1 VTSSPVPETSP
12 WPGTKPYLEPSPPL
26 EPSPSP
32 ESEPLLEPSPSPE
45 SEPLLEPSPSPES
58 EPLPELNPSPES
70 EPLPEPNPSLE
81 THPAPAIRRSPAI
94 SPSPAIRRSPEIIG
108 ILGGMGPAATADFY
122 AKLVSTTPGASDQ
135 DHLRTV
141 IWSDPTIPDRTEALL
156 GDGPDPTPW
165 LLDGSRVL
173 REAGATVI
181 AIPCNTAHAFVP
193 RIADH
198 VGLPIVHMIDEVA
211 QHLGALSPRIHTA
224 GLLATTGTVRAHLYQ
239 EWLDSVGIRLVLPG
253 TDSQDREVMAG
264 IRAVKAGDRDG
275 PATALLT
282 RAARRLT
289 AQGAQAV
296 IAGCTEIPLG
306 LPADAV
312 EVPLVDP
319 ALVLA
324 RALVRRAGAKP
335 TPREAA

>member
-1 VTSSPVPETSP
+1 MTT
-12 WPGTKPYLEPSPPL
+12 GTR
-26 EPSPSP
+26 
-32 ESEPLLEPSPSPE
+32 
-45 SEPLLEPSPSPES
+45 
-58 EPLPELNPSPES
+58 
-70 EPLPEPNPSLE
+70 
-81 THPAPAIRRSPAI
+81 TATG
-94 SPSPAIRRSPEIIG
+94 EIIG

-122 AKLVSTTPGASDQ
+122 AKLVATTPGSSDQ

-165 LLDGSRVL
+165 LLDGGRVL

-211 QHLGALSPRIHTA
+211 RHLAALRPRIHTA
-224 GLLATTGTVRAHLYQ
+224 GLLATTGTVRAGLYQ
-239 EWLDSVGIRLVLPG
+239 EWLDRHGIRLVLPDPAG
-253 TDSQDREVMAG
+253 QDTEVMTA
-264 IRAVKAGDRDG
+264 IHAVKAGSRDG
-275 PATALLT
+275 TTTALLA

-289 AQGAQAV
+289 EQGAQAV

-312 EVPLVDP
+312 AVPVVDP

-324 RALVRRAGAKP
+324 QALVRRATAGTGAG
-335 TPREAA
+335 RGE

>member
-1 VTSSPVPETSP
+1 MTT
-12 WPGTKPYLEPSPPL
+12 
-26 EPSPSP
+26 
-32 ESEPLLEPSPSPE
+32 
-45 SEPLLEPSPSPES
+45 
-58 EPLPELNPSPES
+58 
-70 EPLPEPNPSLE
+70 
-81 THPAPAIRRSPAI
+81 PAPIT
-94 SPSPAIRRSPEIIG
+94 EIIG

-122 AKLVSTTPGASDQ
+122 AKLVSATPGSSDQ

-193 RIADH
+193 RIAEH
-198 VGLPIVHMIDEVA
+198 VGLPIVHMIGEVA
-211 QHLGALSPRIHTA
+211 RHLGTLRPRIHTA
-224 GLLATTGTVRAHLYQ
+224 GLLATTGTVRAGLYQ
-239 EWLDSVGIRLVLPG
+239 EWLDRFGIRLVLPDA
-253 TDSQDREVMAG
+253 TSQDHEVMNA
-264 IRAVKAGDRDG
+264 IHAMKAGHHDD
-275 PATALLT
+275 ATTARLAD
-282 RAARRLT
+282 AARRLT
-289 AQGAQAV
+289 GQGAQAV

-312 EVPLVDP
+312 DVPLVDP

-324 RALVRRAGAKP
+324 QALVRRVTTGRP
-335 TPREAA
+335 W

>member
-1 VTSSPVPETSP
+1 MTSP
-12 WPGTKPYLEPSPPL
+12 
-26 EPSPSP
+26 
-32 ESEPLLEPSPSPE
+32 
-45 SEPLLEPSPSPES
+45 
-58 EPLPELNPSPES
+58 
-70 EPLPEPNPSLE
+70 
-81 THPAPAIRRSPAI
+81 APT
-94 SPSPAIRRSPEIIG
+94 PEIIG

-122 AKLVSTTPGASDQ
+122 AKLVSTTPGSSDQ

-211 QHLGALSPRIHTA
+211 RHLTTLRPRIHTA
-224 GLLATTGTVRAHLYQ
+224 GLLATTGTVRAGLYE
-239 EWLDSVGIRLVLPG
+239 EWLDRAGIRLVLPDV
-253 TDSQDREVMAG
+253 TSQDHEVMTAV
-264 IRAVKAGDRDG
+264 RAVKAGVRDG
-275 PATALLT
+275 VTTLLLS

-289 AQGAQAV
+289 EQGAQAV

-306 LPADAV
+306 LPAGAV
-312 EVPLVDP
+312 DVPLVDP

-324 RALVRRAGAKP
+324 RALVHRATAGRAGK
-335 TPREAA
+335 AAMYCTQYVTRPSRLPPPPQ

>member
-1 VTSSPVPETSP
+1 MTTSTS
-12 WPGTKPYLEPSPPL
+12 
-26 EPSPSP
+26 
-32 ESEPLLEPSPSPE
+32 
-45 SEPLLEPSPSPES
+45 
-58 EPLPELNPSPES
+58 
-70 EPLPEPNPSLE
+70 
-81 THPAPAIRRSPAI
+81 
-94 SPSPAIRRSPEIIG
+94 EIIG

-122 AKLVSTTPGASDQ
+122 AKLVATTPGSSDQ

-165 LLDGSRVL
+165 LLDGGRVL

-198 VGLPIVHMIDEVA
+198 VGLPIVHMIGEVA
-211 QHLGALSPRIHTA
+211 QHLSTMSPRIHTA
-224 GLLATTGTVRAHLYQ
+224 GLLATTGTVRAGLYQ
-239 EWLDSVGIRLVLPG
+239 EWLGRFGTRLVLPDA
-253 TDSQDREVMAG
+253 DSQEHEVMTVV
-264 IRAVKAGDRDG
+264 RAVKAGARDD
-275 PATALLT
+275 ATTALLA

-289 AQGAQAV
+289 EQGAQAV

-306 LPADAV
+306 LPTHAV
-312 EVPLVDP
+312 DVPLVDP

-324 RALVRRAGAKP
+324 QALVRRATTGNTAV
-335 TPREAA
+335 